1 MMREQNNVMES
12 DDIELMGEF
21 FDRRI
26 EKYDEIHH
34 QSNISWGIEIRDI
47 VSKFVPSDGLNI
59 LDLGAGTGI
68 ELEQIF
74 NKFPNS
80 KITCIDISEQMLS
93 RLKKKFNDKNIKVVK
108 ADFLKMD
115 LGRCKYDVVVSVMAL
130 HHFLLEKKEE
140 LYKNIYNSLKESG
153 LFINS
158 DYIVNTLEEEN
169 FYRNQYL
176 NLAIS
181 KDLLIHFDIPLS
193 YCSEIKAL
201 QNAGFKNINNVFEN
215 KKTKVILAY
224 KN

>member
-1 MMREQNNVMES
+1 MSEQNNVMQS
-12 DDIELMGEF
+12 DDIELMSDF

-26 EKYDEIHH
+26 EQYDEIHH

-47 VSKFVPSDGLNI
+47 VSKFVSSDGLNI

-108 ADFLKMD
+108 ADFLKMN

-193 YCSEIKAL
+193 YGNEIKAL

>member
-1 MMREQNNVMES
+1 MSEQNNVMQS
-12 DDIELMGEF
+12 DDIELMSDF

-26 EKYDEIHH
+26 EQYDEIHH

-47 VSKFVPSDGLNI
+47 VSKFVSSDGLNI

-108 ADFLKMD
+108 ADFLKMN

-193 YCSEIKAL
+193 YSNEIKAL

>member
-1 MMREQNNVMES
+1 MMSEQNNVMQS
-12 DDIELMGEF
+12 DDIELMSDF

-26 EKYDEIHH
+26 EQYDEIHH

-47 VSKFVPSDGLNI
+47 VSKFVSSDGLNI

-108 ADFLKMD
+108 ADFLKMN

-193 YCSEIKAL
+193 YSNEIKAL

>member
-1 MMREQNNVMES
+1 MMSEQNNVMQS
-12 DDIELMGEF
+12 DDIELMSDF

-26 EKYDEIHH
+26 EQYDEIHH

-47 VSKFVPSDGLNI
+47 VSKFVSSDGLNI

-108 ADFLKMD
+108 ADFLKMN

-193 YCSEIKAL
+193 YGNEIKAL